1 MLRLAFMKL
10 LPLFSSLI
18 LLACIGQSSA
28 QDFKVAVVDFKK
40 AILAHPKA
48 KELEASLKK
57 EGENAASVI
66 AAKQKELEG
75 LRETA
80 AGLQSQ
86 KGPDGKLTEDAF
98 KKLLELQKK
107 ADEIKQS
114 MIQTQSRTQLGLNDL
129 RLKGLTEV
137 ANEVGDLVTKANN
150 GKYALVFDSSGATR
164 DGTPQ
169 LLDFPGADDITD
181 QVIAL
186 LPK

>member
-1 MLRLAFMKL
+1 MKL
-10 LPLFSSLI
+10 LPLLSSLL
-18 LLACIGQSSA
+18 LLASLSQATA

-57 EGENAASVI
+57 EGENAANVI

-75 LRETA
+75 LRDTA
-80 AGLQSQ
+80 AKLQEN
-86 KGPDGKLTEDAF
+86 KGPDGKLTEEAF
-98 KKLLELQKK
+98 KMLLDLQKK
-107 ADEIKQS
+107 ADEIKTG
-114 MIQTQSRTQLGLNDL
+114 MIATQSRTQLSLNET

-137 ANEVGDLVTKANN
+137 ANEVGDLVSKANN